1 MSQHIREWHHLHTLI
16 QDTLT
21 WNLHQE
27 DLSRI
32 STLPLERKH
41 SQTRDTG
48 SNCTRPSRKPTVLI
62 PLVERIR
69 MGKPRE
75 ISQEW
80 KQEPTYKGMTPPSIQ
95 NLKALGLRILFL
107 ICCSTFSFL
116 PSMKLRLTLVPNNKW
131 AFLFYFLWE
140 NIYLIFV
147 FIFC

>member
-1 MSQHIREWHHLHTLI
+1 VRV
-16 QDTLT
+16 
-21 WNLHQE
+21 
-27 DLSRI
+27 
-32 STLPLERKH
+32 TLPDTFFLEPSLVLSFTNLRGTCLPEITIRK
-41 SQTRDTG
+41 TFDTG